1 MKFGATRSQIYD
13 AQKTARAKW
22 DALGDDWDDLVRTE
36 HGEQVV
42 EPLDRTVADA
52 LRAID
57 QLAVLFTQIRQ
68 ECEYPGY
75 T

>member
-22 DALGDDWDDLVRTE
+22 DETFTSWDDQVHRE
-36 HGEQVV
+36 HEEKVV
-42 EPLDRTVADA
+42 EPLDHAVSDA

-57 QLAVLFTQIRQ
+57 QLAVLFTQIRL
-68 ECEYPGY
+68 ECEFPS
-75 T
+75 

>member
-1 MKFGATRSQIYD
+1 VSDT
-13 AQKTARAKW
+13 
-22 DALGDDWDDLVRTE
+22 
-36 HGEQVV
+36 
-42 EPLDRTVADA
+42 

-75 T
+75 S

>member
-22 DALGDDWDDLVRTE
+22 TETFDTWDDTVHAA
-36 HGEQVV
+36 HGEGVV
-42 EPLDRTVADA
+42 EPLDRTVSDT

-57 QLAVLFTQIRQ
+57 QLSVLFTQIRQ
-68 ECEYPGY
+68 ECEFPS
-75 T
+75 

>member
-13 AQKTARAKW
+13 AQKAARARW
-22 DALGDDWDDLVRTE
+22 DATETDWDDAVRRE
-36 HGEQVV
+36 HGEDTV
-42 EPLDRTVADA
+42 EPLDQLVGDA
-52 LRAID
+52 LRVID

-75 T
+75 S

>member
-1 MKFGATRSQIYD
+1 MRFGATRSQIYD

-22 DALGDDWDDLVRTE
+22 DATQDAWDDEVRRK
-36 HGEQVV
+36 HGETVI
-42 EPLDRTVADA
+42 EPLDVAVSDA

-68 ECEYPGY
+68 DCEFGS
-75 T
+75 

>member
-1 MKFGATRSQIYD
+1 MRFGATRSQIYD

-22 DALGDDWDDLVRTE
+22 NETFTSWDDTVHQE
-36 HGEQVV
+36 HEERVV
-42 EPLDRTVADA
+42 EPLDRAVSDA

-68 ECEYPGY
+68 ECEFGS
-75 T
+75 

>member
-1 MKFGATRSQIYD
+1 MRFGTTRSQIYD

-22 DALGDDWDDLVRTE
+22 EAAQDAWDDEVRRG
-36 HGEQVV
+36 HGENVV
-42 EPLDRTVADA
+42 EPLDATVSDA

-68 ECEYPGY
+68 DCEFGS
-75 T
+75 

>member
-22 DALGDDWDDLVRTE
+22 DETFDTWDDEVHER
-36 HGEQVV
+36 HGEAVV
-42 EPLDRTVADA
+42 DPLDRAVSDA

-57 QLAVLFTQIRQ
+57 GLSVLFTQIRQ
-68 ECEYPGY
+68 ECEFPS
-75 T
+75 